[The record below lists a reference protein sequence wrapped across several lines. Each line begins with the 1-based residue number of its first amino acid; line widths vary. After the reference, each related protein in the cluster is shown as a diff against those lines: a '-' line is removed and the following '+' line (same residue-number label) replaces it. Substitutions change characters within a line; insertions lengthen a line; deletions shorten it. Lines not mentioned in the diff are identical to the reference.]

1 MMQPGTLG
9 SFRFVDLFAGIGGFR
24 LGLQELG
31 GKCVY
36 SVEIDRFARRTYAAN
51 FAACDA
57 ADIADV
63 KYLPDHEIL
72 VAGFPCQPFSLAGV
86 SKRISLGRTHGFLDV
101 RHGNLFFQ
109 IARLLEVSK
118 PPVVLLEN
126 VKNLVS
132 HDRGRTFQVI
142 VSTLDNLGYAVRH
155 KVIDARHWVP
165 QHRERTFIVGLRKDI
180 YGYGGFSFPG
190 EPERLTRLATVLQ
203 RRVAERYFL
212 TPALWTYLQAYAR
225 KHKEAGNGFGF
236 GLFGPNDV
244 ARTLSA
250 RYYKDGSEIL
260 VKTSRVVPRRLTPRE
275 CARLMG
281 FPNSFKIVVS
291 DVQAYRQFGNTV
303 VVPIVRHVG
312 EALIRHAGLGGE
324 QLNLALSSAPR
335 ASFSGGSSEPYIH
348 LPMAASGSRRRPS

>member
-1 MMQPGTLG
+1 MRQPGKLG

-101 RHGNLFFQ
+101 RHGHLFFQ
-109 IARLLEVSK
+109 IARLLELSK
-118 PPVVLLEN
+118 PPVVILEN

-132 HDRGRTFQVI
+132 HDGGRTFQVI
-142 VSTLDNLGYAVRH
+142 VSTLDNLGYSVRH
-155 KVIDARHWVP
+155 RVIDARHWVP

-180 YGYGGFSFPG
+180 YGTSGFDFPI
-190 EPERLTRLATVLQ
+190 EPDSSTRLASILQ

-212 TPALWTYLQAYAR
+212 SEPLWAYLQSYAR
-225 KHKEAGNGFGF
+225 KHKAAGNGFGF
-236 GLFGPNDV
+236 GLFGANDV

-260 VKTSRVVPRRLTPRE
+260 IKTGRVVPRRLTPRE

-281 FPNSFKIVVS
+281 FRNSFKIVVS
-291 DVQAYRQFGNTV
+291 DVQAYKQFGNSV
-303 VVPIVRHVG
+303 VVPVVRHLG
-312 EALIRHAGLGGE
+312 KALIKQAGLGSE
-324 QLNLALSSAPR
+324 QLA
-335 ASFSGGSSEPYIH
+335 
-348 LPMAASGSRRRPS
+348 LPMSPPATRSERSPRLVIAAS